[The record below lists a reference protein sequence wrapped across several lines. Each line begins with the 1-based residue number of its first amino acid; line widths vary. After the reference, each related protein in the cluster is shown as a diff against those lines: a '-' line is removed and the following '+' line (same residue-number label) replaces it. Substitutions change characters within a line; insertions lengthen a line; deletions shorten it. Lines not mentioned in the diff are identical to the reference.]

1 MTTRASGEGGFDS
14 NKGKTSSTSMSLS
27 GAEWYSQQAHR
38 AVNQAIGRVIR
49 HRFDYG
55 SILFLDSRYS
65 EPRNQ
70 LGTSKWIRPCF
81 EPDKGVGPVI
91 GSLVRFYRAAQTVV
105 EERKRASRG
114 PPSKPA
120 ISLRYEDESK
130 KVEQKKEN
138 TLGDSVTK
146 VSFIKKDTEQNGSEN
161 GYVRPEQ
168 VIKNVELKDHKE
180 GYASV
185 VNDSS
190 SLSKNDATRRRV
202 ELQKK
207 LAKDVATDEKT
218 NAKKFYQVAQKC
230 LSSTDFKAMGKVL
243 ISMKTHGESKNSEAY
258 LCEAR
263 DLLKILLL
271 YDPCRYQ
278 NDKEER
284 CDTLVEMLLPLL
296 PTTYRFSIE
305 KIACEIR
312 YNQSTLRKECSEEL
326 EKNDYM
332 LLETKVPSIMV
343 NHNRASEGNASNE
356 RRIRNSYLGDFHT
369 VIKVFMKNN
378 KVDLLK
384 HLYRLI
390 PKHQIKTVK
399 ILVKE
404 YQTAQRVKAM
414 KEHERKR
421 YGEEEIKSVLFQKPS
436 ALDIVAQKESE
447 TLEREEDVREKRE
460 ALSRAGAIIM
470 ERKDTQKRSWE
481 ESRNS
486 LLERSKKRKSVAT
499 KAATPTTQ
507 GPTTYV
513 SKSVFDEIS
522 VKPPKKARAEK
533 SSSVNQ
539 RCKKT
544 STTKHRQDT
553 VETCLR
559 VASTE
564 RFQSSSRT
572 RDKSISSVR
581 SNAPHGTLCIICNTQ
596 AKDVSVNT

>member
-14 NKGKTSSTSMSLS
+14 NKGKALSTNMTLS

-91 GSLVRFYRAAQTVV
+91 GSLVRFYRAAQSIV
-105 EERKRASRG
+105 EERKRASKG
-114 PPSKPA
+114 PLSKPA

-130 KVEQKKEN
+130 QEEERKEN
-138 TLGDSVTK
+138 NLGDSVTK
-146 VSFIKKDTEQNGSEN
+146 VSFIKKDAEQKDTEN
-161 GYVRPEQ
+161 GYIRPEQ
-168 VIKNVELKDHKE
+168 VIKNVELKHHKG

-185 VNDSS
+185 KNDSS

-218 NAKKFYQVAQKC
+218 NAKKFYQLAQKC

-243 ISMKTHGESKNSEAY
+243 ISMKAHGESKNSEAY
-258 LCEAR
+258 LCKAR

-271 YDPCRYQ
+271 YDPSRYQ
-278 NDKEER
+278 NDKKER
-284 CDTLVEMLLPLL
+284 CDTLIEMLLPLL
-296 PTTYRFSIE
+296 PTSYRFSIE

-326 EKNDYM
+326 EKDDYM
-332 LLETKVPSIMV
+332 ILESKIPSIMV
-343 NHNRASEGNASNE
+343 NHNRASEGNTSNE
-356 RRIRNSYLGDFHT
+356 RRIRNSYLGDIHT
-369 VIKVFMKNN
+369 VIQVFMKNK

-399 ILVKE
+399 ILVKD
-404 YQTAQRVKAM
+404 YQTAQRVKIM

-421 YGEEEIKSVLFQKPS
+421 YGEEDIKNVLFQKPS
-436 ALDIVAQKESE
+436 ALDIVVQKESD
-447 TLEREEDVREKRE
+447 TPEREEDAREKKE

-470 ERKDTQKRSWE
+470 ERKDTQKRTWH
-481 ESRNS
+481 ESRNN
-486 LLERSKKRKSVAT
+486 LLERSKRRKTTKTAT
-499 KAATPTTQ
+499 ATAPR
-507 GPTTYV
+507 PKNA
-513 SKSVFDEIS
+513 SKSVFDKMM

-533 SSSVNQ
+533 SSSVTRKLN
-539 RCKKT
+539 KT
-544 STTKHRQDT
+544 SPTKQGQDT
-553 VETCLR
+553 VETCLQ

-564 RFQSSSRT
+564 RFQSSSKS
-572 RDKSISSVR
+572 RDKSISSVK
-581 SNAPHGTLCIICNTQ
+581 SNAPNGTLCIICNTQ
-596 AKDVSVNT
+596 AKDVSVHT